1 MRGRTF
7 KTAAAALLMASSLPF
22 AATANAATPS
32 VRTLAAR
39 EAHLAGMAYRMAIT
53 NADLCSRPS
62 MMTGLI
68 IHDLTQYHP
77 NRRADVARAFSLGA
91 GFGVLE
97 LVRGSAAAEGGLRI
111 DDEII
116 AVGSVSVDNAP
127 GRSSSQSFRRVQGF
141 VDILSAQ
148 LTKGSVDLRVR
159 RNGQLMNVTLT
170 ARRGCGGELSLSN
183 SATVNA
189 WADGRHIVVTT
200 AMTDFAGSDDEIA
213 FVIAHEMAHNILG
226 HNRPR
231 GKTGFFGSRQSR
243 KIELDADRFA
253 VRLMAGAGYRPA
265 AGISFLERSRQRYWW
280 AFSLGHPG
288 FGARIRI
295 VGDAIS
301 KWHVDAVGHNDAS
314 SQLAPATRF
323 KFAAVDQTS
332 PTSYKR
338 PVSIALAAP
347 VFPLR

>member
-1 MRGRTF
+1 MAGRNTRS
-7 KTAAAALLMASSLPF
+7 AAAALLVGASLVIS
-22 AATANAATPS
+22 ASASAATPS
-32 VRTLAAR
+32 VRTLAAK
-39 EAHLAGMAYRMAIT
+39 EAHLAGMAYRMAT
-53 NADLCSRPS
+53 ANADLCSQPE

-68 IHDLTQYHP
+68 VHDLTQYHP
-77 NRRADVARAFSLGA
+77 TRRADVARAFSLGG
-91 GFGVLE
+91 GFGVLQ
-97 LVRGSAAAEGGLRI
+97 LVRGAAASTAGLRV

-116 AVGSVSVDNAP
+116 AVGSVSVDNAS
-127 GRSSSQSFRRVQGF
+127 GRAAAPSFRRVQGF
-141 VDILSAQ
+141 ADILSAQ
-148 LTKGSVDLRVR
+148 LAKGPVDLRVR
-159 RNGQLMNVTLT
+159 RNGQLMNITLT
-170 ARRGCGGELSLSN
+170 ARRGCGGDLSLSN
-183 SATVNA
+183 SGTVNA
-189 WADGRHIVVTT
+189 WADGHHIVITT

-231 GKTGFFGSRQSR
+231 GKTGFFGSLQSR

-301 KWHVDAVGHNDAS
+301 KWHVDAVGHSEAS
-314 SQLAPATRF
+314 AQLAPPARF

-332 PTSYKR
+332 PTPFKR
-338 PVSIALAAP
+338 PVSIAEAAS
-347 VFPLR
+347 VSPLR